1 MKRKLMGLG
10 ILVIAASLVSV
21 SVSAAA
27 PDLAEHYLAIQT
39 ALAGDSLE
47 KVGEH
52 AAAIEQ
58 LVNTGGNDWVDTD
71 SSGIESRTTDI
82 SAAAKN
88 LVAAKDLQEAR
99 LAFGVL
105 SEILV
110 ESYDLIPEGGVKVAY
125 CSMAK
130 KHWFQT
136 GDEISNPYYGSKML
150 RCGQFVPQSE
160 TTN

>member
-21 SVSAAA
+21 SASAAA

-58 LVNTGGNDWVDTD
+58 LVNTGGNDRVDTD
-71 SSGIESRTTDI
+71 SSGIESRTADI

-88 LVAAKDLQEAR
+88 LVAAKDL
-99 LAFGVL
+99 
-105 SEILV
+105 
-110 ESYDLIPEGGVKVAY
+110 
-125 CSMAK
+125 
-130 KHWFQT
+130 
-136 GDEISNPYYGSKML
+136 
-150 RCGQFVPQSE
+150 
-160 TTN
+160 

>member
-1 MKRKLMGLG
+1 M
-10 ILVIAASLVSV
+10 
-21 SVSAAA
+21 
-27 PDLAEHYLAIQT
+27 
-39 ALAGDSLE
+39 E

-58 LVNTGGNDWVDTD
+58 LVNTGGNDRVDTD
-71 SSGIESRTTDI
+71 SSRIESRTADI

-88 LVAAKDLQEAR
+88 LVAAIYHQEAR

-110 ESYDLIPEGGVKVAY
+110 ESYDLIPEGSVKVAY